1 MGVVFLKSCYKY
13 DIETGQSKALPDL
26 IRGRWASSSC
36 VLAEYVY
43 TFAGHQGQYINSI
56 EKLKVKGAPGPE
68 SSAWQAIPPSS
79 SFTPRAWPVVCPLND
94 FEIVIIGGDIQDGY

>member
-1 MGVVFLKSCYKY
+1 M
-13 DIETGQSKALPDL
+13 

-94 FEIVIIGGDIQDGY
+94 FEIVIIGGDIQDGYQCFNDIFIFEVGTGRCKKVGEGG